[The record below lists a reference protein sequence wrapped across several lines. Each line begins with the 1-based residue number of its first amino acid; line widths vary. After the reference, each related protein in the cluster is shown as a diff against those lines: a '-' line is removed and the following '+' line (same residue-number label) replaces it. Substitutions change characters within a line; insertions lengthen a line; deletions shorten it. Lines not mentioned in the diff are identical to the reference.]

1 MQDRKNAGLRMLASD
16 TSTKMTRKLLDQKRR
31 AEMVEDNN
39 AKFGTVTIGIHGGE
53 LPKFSATKGVGSNS
67 SPEWWKLQRG

>member
-1 MQDRKNAGLRMLASD
+1 MQDRENAGLRMLASED
-16 TSTKMTRKLLDQKRR
+16 SSKMTRKLLDQKRR

-53 LPKFSATKGVGSNS
+53 LPKFSATKGGASN
-67 SPEWWKLQRG
+67 SPEWWKL